1 MTTINLPSYTTGW
14 LAIAV
19 GVVTF
24 KGELAGIPPTG
35 KSATVT
41 GMAIDP
47 IVNGKM
53 VESWGIFDQFGML
66 QQLGVIPAP
75 GQSGG

>member
-35 KSATVT
+35 KSSIVT
-41 GMAIDP
+41 GMTVDRFM
-47 IVNGKM
+47 NGKV
-53 VESWGIFDQFGML
+53 VESWGLFDQFGML
-66 QQLGVIPAP
+66 QQLGVIPTP
-75 GQSGG
+75 RQSGG